1 MPTASTPIGM
11 QSRKQPTP
19 AGATTDRP
27 VGPASAN
34 PTAPPA
40 GWRLSFLAGFVPLTA
55 GLTTLLSTW
64 IGVAGANSAWWT
76 GLGTLD
82 FSYST
87 LARAGNDAPAW
98 VQLTGSVGGVNIVA
112 GGVAVIVVSR
122 FGLRGGQR
130 WAWWFLAF
138 CFVWVGLH
146 DATMAT
152 RFFAATGQP
161 FMVLPYAYCVLM
173 LAGLLRSRRAVFARP
188 ASGAQIRTAGDP
200 YDVRA

>member
-1 MPTASTPIGM
+1 M
-11 QSRKQPTP
+11 QSRKQPAP

-27 VGPASAN
+27 VGVASAN
-34 PTAPPA
+34 PTAPPG
-40 GWRLSFLAGFVPLTA
+40 GWRLSFLAGFVPVMA

-98 VQLTGSVGGVNIVA
+98 VQLTGSV
-112 GGVAVIVVSR
+112 SR
-122 FGLRGGQR
+122 FGLRGGHR

-161 FMVLPYAYCVLM
+161 FMALPYAYCVLM

-188 ASGAQIRTAGDP
+188 ASRAPIRTAGDP
-200 YDVRA
+200 HDVRA

>member
-1 MPTASTPIGM
+1 M

-19 AGATTDRP
+19 ERAITDRP
-27 VGPASAN
+27 VGAASAK
-34 PTAPPA
+34 PTAPPG
-40 GWRLSFLAGFVPLTA
+40 GWRLSFLAGFVPLMA

-64 IGVAGANSAWWT
+64 IGVAAANSAWWT

-98 VQLTGSVGGVNIVA
+98 VQLTGSIGGVNIVA

-130 WAWWFLAF
+130 WGVVVSRVLL
-138 CFVWVGLH
+138 CVGRSARCDH
-146 DATMAT
+146 GYPVFRRNRATVHG
-152 RFFAATGQP
+152 AA
-161 FMVLPYAYCVLM
+161 LR
-173 LAGLLRSRRAVFARP
+173 LLRPDARWALEVAARGFCPTRHWGPDPNSR
-188 ASGAQIRTAGDP
+188 
-200 YDVRA
+200 